1 MCSFLFGPRL
11 QLPRG
16 NPPAIRHRGCVLRGA
31 RAVRGVGAGEKHP
44 EKAVFFCR
52 VLCLLLV
59 HSARAVRALHL
70 RRNTGL
76 YRGTCRAVT
85 YKELGAPECPTFQIF
100 HTQCCAKKSAP
111 FAGGPPFPLQA
122 WLGLLCQGCLAGLCA
137 PLGPGI
143 GGGGCSPKRKCLMR
157 KPQLVSSRLGWAC
170 LVWPFVL

>member
-16 NPPAIRHRGCVLRGA
+16 NPPAIRHRGCVLRGV

-59 HSARAVRALHL
+59 HSARAVRVLNL
-70 RRNTGL
+70 RRNTGP

-100 HTQCCAKKSAP
+100 HTQCCAKKSAA
-111 FAGGPPFPLQA
+111 FAGGTPFPCR
-122 WLGLLCQGCLAGLCA
+122 LGLVYFAKG
-137 PLGPGI
+137 
-143 GGGGCSPKRKCLMR
+143 
-157 KPQLVSSRLGWAC
+157 
-170 LVWPFVL
+170 VWPVSAHPWGRASGWGGAPPRGNA